1 MAITQLRC
9 PGTEKYLRQLQPT
22 LADGW
27 DGRSSKVFF
36 NLVQFSST
44 WFNLLQISKII
55 NMFEMGMLQNCE
67 NDTCTLHSSAI
78 STK

>member
-27 DGRSSKVFF
+27 DGRSSKGFFQFGAIFF
-36 NLVQFSST
+36 NLVQLAS
-44 WFNLLQISKII
+44 NQ
-55 NMFEMGMLQNCE
+55 QN
-67 NDTCTLHSSAI
+67 N
-78 STK
+78 